1 MTQHQPPK
9 REREGLKRISIDVPP
24 ALHRRLKTFC
34 VSKDLQITTYV
45 VDRLT
50 EALDVDCPED

>member
-1 MTQHQPPK
+1 MTRQPPK
-9 REREGLKRISIDVPP
+9 RDREGLKRISIDVSPD
-24 ALHRRLKTFC
+24 LHRRLKTYC
-34 VSKDLQITTYV
+34 ATKDTQITTYV